1 MMESLLDLELL
12 RTFSAVV
19 RAGELKKAAAV
30 LFRSQA
36 AVSMQIKRLEE
47 MLGARLLERSNQG
60 IQLTE
65 AGETLLGYCEQFLR
79 LNNATLAALSQR
91 QLAGKISFGIPTD
104 YAQDFLHRFMP
115 VLMQEL
121 PQLDARI
128 ICERSRH
135 LRQLVDRGE
144 LDVAIVAG
152 EPQFDNEELL
162 WSERLIWSA
171 LGAMD
176 LEQRDK
182 LPLALLEDNC
192 IVRDLCLAE
201 LKQAGV
207 AYQQVFTS
215 PVMENIA
222 AAVHAGLAVSLLP
235 ESLLRSNQTCPLP
248 GELLRSNLQLNMNLI
263 CSPLVDRP
271 TLARIT
277 GCIRSAAEQRHH
289 QD

>member
-1 MMESLLDLELL
+1 MESLLDLELL

-19 RAGELKKAAAV
+19 KAGELKKAAAA

-47 MLGARLLERSNQG
+47 VLGSRLLERSNQG

-104 YAQDFLHRFMP
+104 YAQDFLYRFMP
-115 VLMQEL
+115 VLLQEL

-135 LRQLVDRGE
+135 LRQLVERGE

-152 EPQFDNEELL
+152 EPQFEDEEPL

-171 LGAMD
+171 PIAIQ
-176 LEQRDK
+176 LEQRER

-192 IVRDLCLAE
+192 IVRDRCLAD
-201 LKQAGV
+201 LKQANV
-207 AYQQVFTS
+207 PYLQVFAS
-215 PVMENIA
+215 PVLENIA

-235 ESLLRSNQTCPLP
+235 ESLLGTIQSRPVDT
-248 GELLRSNLQLNMNLI
+248 ELLRCNHLLHMNLI
-263 CSPLVDRP
+263 WSPTIDPP
-271 TLARIT
+271 TLARIS
-277 GCIRSAAEQRHH
+277 GCIRSAAGQR
-289 QD
+289 

>member
-1 MMESLLDLELL
+1 MDPLLDLELL
-12 RTFSAVV
+12 RTFTAVV
-19 RAGELKKAAAV
+19 RAGELKKAAAA

-47 MLGARLLERSNQG
+47 VVGSRLLERSNQG

-104 YAQDFLHRFMP
+104 YAQDFLHCFMP

-135 LRQLVDRGE
+135 LRHLVERGE
-144 LDVAIVAG
+144 LDVAIVSG
-152 EPQFDNEELL
+152 EPQFENEELL

-171 LGAMD
+171 PIAIQ
-176 LEQRDK
+176 LEQREK

-192 IVRDLCLAE
+192 IVRDLCLAD
-201 LKQAGV
+201 LKQANV
-207 AYQQVFTS
+207 AYQPVFAS

-235 ESLLRSNQTCPLP
+235 ESSLRTIRSRPLHTDLLRSNH
-248 GELLRSNLQLNMNLI
+248 LLHVNLI
-263 CSPLVDRP
+263 WSPLVDQP
-271 TLARIT
+271 TLARIS
-277 GCIRSAAEQRHH
+277 GFIRLAAAQR
-289 QD
+289 

>member
-1 MMESLLDLELL
+1 MESLLDLELL

-19 RAGELKKAAAV
+19 RAGELKKAATT

-36 AVSMQIKRLEE
+36 AVSMQIKRLED
-47 MLGARLLERSNQG
+47 MVGSRLLERSNQG

-128 ICERSRH
+128 ICDRSRH
-135 LRQLVDRGE
+135 LRQLVERGE

-152 EPQFDNEELL
+152 EPQFEGEEPL

-171 LGAMD
+171 PVAMQ
-176 LEQRDK
+176 LEQRER

-192 IVRDLCLAE
+192 MVRDLCLAD
-201 LKQAGV
+201 LKLANV
-207 AYQQVFTS
+207 AYQPVFAS

-235 ESLLRSNQTCPLP
+235 ESLLGTIRTRPLATD
-248 GELLRSNLQLNMNLI
+248 LLRSNHLLQMNLI
-263 CSPLVDRP
+263 CSPTIDQP
-271 TLARIT
+271 TLARIS
-277 GCIRSAAEQRHH
+277 GCIRSAAAQCQR
-289 QD
+289 